1 MIMIPVTK
9 GSETDGEEVITEAAA
24 VRISFLRDALWLF
37 ISLESD
43 GNAAR
48 GKEVNEDQKVMMKDL
63 TSGCIS

>member
-1 MIMIPVTK
+1 VRSPVKT